1 MIMKF
6 ATLIVLIFSLMTNL
20 VGCGT
25 VLHPERKGQISG
37 RLDPGIIV
45 LNGIGLFL
53 FFVPGVIAFAI
64 DFTNGTIY
72 LPGRRAAYL
81 SPNELETITTNGS
94 VNVHALNN
102 VINARLGTTVS
113 INDQALQ
120 TKSLHSISQ
129 LPSEFISYSEG

>member
-1 MIMKF
+1 MKF
-6 ATLIVLIFSLMTNL
+6 ATLIVLIISLMTNL

-25 VLHPERKGQISG
+25 IIHPERKGQISG

-45 LNGIGLFL
+45 LNGVGLLL

-72 LPGRRAAYL
+72 LPGKRAAYL
-81 SPNELETITTNGS
+81 SPDELEMITTNGS
-94 VNVHALNN
+94 VNVHALSNF
-102 VINARLGTTVS
+102 INARLGTTVA
-113 INDQALQ
+113 INDHTFQ

-129 LPSEFISYSEG
+129 LPSEFIPYSEG